1 MIIKQVSSCRRALL
15 LENALSRPTL
25 SPASTSTP
33 GRGIWLRVGRDEYEL
48 DLPDEEN
55 YMKKI
60 LKLNVL
66 LRPRDESCPPTSQ
79 DDQAQPQPLEDLDP
93 RIFAP
98 TGDIYRSLLSC
109 FQSHQFTEKAQAF
122 ELFLKAEQKF
132 DYIFTQTIAFAILT
146 IEKTIWQLPIC
157 IYTIWDTDYNSDNWE
172 PEFMTIFVTWQLI
185 VTLDS
190 IRNSCDVLG

>member
-79 DDQAQPQPLEDLDP
+79 DDQAQSQPLEDLDP

-122 ELFLKAEQKF
+122 ELCFEGWAK
-132 DYIFTQTIAFAILT
+132 
-146 IEKTIWQLPIC
+146 IWLYFHSELRDAQIC
-157 IYTIWDTDYNSDNWE
+157 IISGKTPNSYK
-172 PEFMTIFVTWQLI
+172 LG
-185 VTLDS
+185 
-190 IRNSCDVLG
+190 IRASL